1 VALAIPL
8 YDQRARLAQLWL
20 PLTLG
25 LVAGVATAI
34 VSAVGIAWMLG
45 ASRETLLSLVP
56 KSVTTPIAMGVAE
69 KIGGLP
75 SLTAVFVIL
84 TGMIGAIIARPL
96 LNALRV
102 ESHAARGFAVGV
114 AAHGI
119 GTARAFQVSEQMGA
133 FAGLAMGLTAL
144 VTAFIAPWL
153 APTLVA
159 LLTRGA

>member
-1 VALAIPL
+1 M
-8 YDQRARLAQLWL
+8 
-20 PLTLG
+20 LG
-25 LVAGVATAI
+25 LLAGIVTAI
-34 VSAVGIAWMLG
+34 VSALGIAWALG
-45 ASRETLLSLVP
+45 ASKETLLSLAP
-56 KSVTTPIAMGVAE
+56 KSVTTPVAMGIAE

-84 TGMIGAIIARPL
+84 TGMTGAIIARPL

-102 ESHAARGFAVGV
+102 DSHVARGFAVGV

-144 VTAFIAPWL
+144 VTAFLAPWL
-153 APTLVA
+153 APALVA
-159 LLTRGA
+159 LLTG